1 MKIKCNNCGN
11 EIDLTEYS
19 TEYSINKRAH
29 IPYIVKC
36 NECGSVISYIPNKD
50 GY

>member
-11 EIDLTEYS
+11 EIDL

>member
-1 MKIKCNNCGN
+1 MKTKCNNCGN
-11 EIDLTEYS
+11 EIDLTEY
-19 TEYSINKRAH
+19 YINKRAH

-36 NECGSVISYIPNKD
+36 NECGSSISYIPNKD

>member
-1 MKIKCNNCGN
+1 MKIKCNNGGN
-11 EIDLTEYS
+11 EIDLKEYF
-19 TEYSINKRAH
+19 INERAH

-36 NECGSVISYIPNKD
+36 NECGSSVSYIPNKD